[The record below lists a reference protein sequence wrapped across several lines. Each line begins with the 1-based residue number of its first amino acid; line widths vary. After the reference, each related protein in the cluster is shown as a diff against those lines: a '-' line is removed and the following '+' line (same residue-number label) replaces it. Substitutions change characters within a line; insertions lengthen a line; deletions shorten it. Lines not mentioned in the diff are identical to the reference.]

1 MDRNTLEA
9 LLGKCWKRET
19 SAGPEGWTGENPA
32 WGQCAVTALV
42 VQDFGGDKTLN
53 LVFNQPNMTIEKASG
68 GLLSYYNDLYSQSN
82 RLLLPL

>member
-1 MDRNTLEA
+1 MIE
-9 LLGKCWKRET
+9 K
-19 SAGPEGWTGENPA
+19 
-32 WGQCAVTALV
+32 
-42 VQDFGGDKTLN
+42 DFGGDKTLN